1 MKSRYQKLKNIAWIF
16 IVLVALVI
24 GYSVGKSKPIEH
36 IHVITGA
43 EAYFTPGVQCENRI
57 VEEIAKAQTI
67 DIAVYSITN
76 KKITSA
82 LLNAKKRGARI
93 RVVTD
98 RTMAGN
104 KYSKDEVLLKAGIP
118 LRKNKK
124 HKIEHNKFAVFDGS
138 HIVTGSY
145 NWTDA
150 ATKSNSENCVFLDAL
165 AEDYSARFEYLW
177 NLYQN

>member
-1 MKSRYQKLKNIAWIF
+1 MKNKIWIF
-16 IVLVALVI
+16 IVIVAFFI
-24 GYSVGKSKPIEH
+24 GFSTGKSKPIEH

>member
-1 MKSRYQKLKNIAWIF
+1 MKTKIWIF
-16 IVLVALVI
+16 IVVAAFAI
-24 GYSVGKSKPIEH
+24 GFSIGKSKPVEH
-36 IHVITGA
+36 IHVLTGG
-43 EAYFTPGVQCENRI
+43 EVYFTPGTQCEDRI
-57 VEEIAKAQTI
+57 VENINKAQTI

-82 LLNAKKRGARI
+82 LLSAKKRGARI

>member
-1 MKSRYQKLKNIAWIF
+1 MKTKIWIF
-16 IVLVALVI
+16 IVVAAFAI
-24 GYSVGKSKPIEH
+24 GFSIGKSKPVEH
-36 IHVITGA
+36 IHVLTGG
-43 EAYFTPGVQCENRI
+43 EVYFTPGTQCEDRI
-57 VEEIAKAQTI
+57 VENINKAQTI

-82 LLNAKKRGARI
+82 LLSAKKRGARI

-150 ATKSNSENCVFLDAL
+150 ATKNNSENCVFLDAL
-165 AEDYSARFEYLW
+165 AEVYSARFEYLW

>member
-1 MKSRYQKLKNIAWIF
+1 MKNKIWIF
-16 IVLVALVI
+16 IVIVAFFI
-24 GYSVGKSKPIEH
+24 GFSTGKSKPIEH

-93 RVVTD
+93 RIVTD

>member
-1 MKSRYQKLKNIAWIF
+1 MR
-16 IVLVALVI
+16 
-24 GYSVGKSKPIEH
+24 H
-36 IHVITGA
+36 
-43 EAYFTPGVQCENRI
+43 
-57 VEEIAKAQTI
+57 
-67 DIAVYSITN
+67 
-76 KKITSA
+76 
-82 LLNAKKRGARI
+82 
-93 RVVTD
+93 
-98 RTMAGN
+98 
-104 KYSKDEVLLKAGIP
+104 P